1 MLPPK
6 RLLPSSPEL
15 FKIVSILL
23 SHLLSSVIPQIITLE
38 GKQKSKIPTAI
49 KGGSINEMMKLLT
62 TTILDPL
69 IQSIQPLSHANIL
82 ETFNVSGKKAKK
94 DKQVQIQEVIDLRMD
109 VLGLVNN
116 VLSILDKL

>member
-116 VLSILDKL
+116 